1 MGAPSVK
8 EPLKRALGP
17 VWVSRARHLSR
28 LRWMTKYRLM
38 RSLGTDIG
46 WRHRLTYVLL
56 DPETESFSYELENR
70 VEMIGALASA
80 LGRPQD
86 ELAAYAAEADHD
98 PELNGVLARRVRRRV
113 DVKHH
118 LPLGHRLAWYVM
130 ARALQP
136 ETIVETG
143 IYLGLGSL
151 ALLRALERNE
161 RDGRPG
167 TLISIDASPD
177 AGTLVRPELRAKWH
191 RVTGLTSDRL
201 LPALERRRVGL
212 FLQDTA
218 HTEENQRFEF
228 NAALAYAANRLVLID
243 ASGGWAPTLR
253 ELCAERGGTY
263 HHVPV
268 RSRDHVYPGL
278 NVAFGVFERAAR
290 QPPTT

>member
-1 MGAPSVK
+1 MGATSVK

-17 VWVSRARHLSR
+17 VWVSRARRLSR
-28 LRWMTKYRLM
+28 LRWITKYRLM

-46 WRHRLTYVLL
+46 WRGRLTYVLL

-70 VEMIGALASA
+70 MEMIGALASA

-98 PELNGVLARRVRRRV
+98 PELNDVLARRVRRRV

-161 RDGRPG
+161 RDGSPG
-167 TLISIDASPD
+167 TLISIDANPD
-177 AGTLVRPELRAKWH
+177 AGTLVPPELRAHWH
-191 RVTGLTSDRL
+191 LVTGLTSDRL
-201 LPALERRRVGL
+201 LPGLEGRRVGL
-212 FLQDTA
+212 FIQDTA
-218 HTEENQRFEF
+218 HTEENQRLEF
-228 NAALAYAANRLVLID
+228 DAALAYAAESITLVD

-253 ELCAERGGTY
+253 ELCVERGGTY
-263 HHVPV
+263 HRVPV
-268 RSRDHVYPGL
+268 RSRAHVYPGL
-278 NVAFGVFERAAR
+278 DVVFGLFERATP
-290 QPPTT
+290 QPPVT